1 MPDIHFIR
9 GEIEH
14 MRQQV
19 AKQRKEIF
27 TLQRAGI
34 STAAAELL
42 LGRMLS
48 KIDTLCAERDRIKA
62 ELPGHNRGKVL
73 GGRRW

>member
-19 AKQRKEIF
+19 GKQRREIL
-27 TLQRAGI
+27 TLQRARI

-42 LGRMLS
+42 LERMLS
-48 KIDTLCAERDRIKA
+48 KIDSLCAERDRLRA
-62 ELPGHNRGKVL
+62 EQPGPNRGKVL
-73 GGRRW
+73 GGRQW